1 MFFTK
6 RLKFKILFFK
16 YLLIYMNKKKN
27 LSYIRNISLTFT
39 AKRVRRGRPR
49 LGTRGGRH
57 MASIHGNSP
66 SRGDWLPLDMRTTPP
81 SMPAF
86 RGFEETSSD
95 GVVSILKKLFLF
107 QNILTVFCSEE
118 R

>member
-1 MFFTK
+1 MSLLYLCTMYYFN
-6 RLKFKILFFK
+6 LKKVAFKCNLSASFLFFA
-16 YLLIYMNKKKN
+16 
-27 LSYIRNISLTFT
+27 

-57 MASIHGNSP
+57 MTSIHGNSP

-81 SMPAF
+81 TMPAF

-95 GVVSILKKLFLF
+95 GVVSNLKKLSTTPTTLAYH
-107 QNILTVFCSEE
+107 IA
-118 R
+118 

>member
-1 MFFTK
+1 MNI
-6 RLKFKILFFK
+6 LFKIILFIVVFC
-16 YLLIYMNKKKN
+16 
-27 LSYIRNISLTFT
+27 FCFA

-57 MASIHGNSP
+57 MTSIHGNSP

-81 SMPAF
+81 TMPAF

-95 GVVSILKKLFLF
+95 GVVSFIKKYIFTT
-107 QNILTVFCSEE
+107 N
-118 R
+118 